1 MADKPISYEKLVNA
15 DKNADTL
22 EDFIESDENT
32 TVISRLGR
40 TFPSLAKAIKL
51 MIEAGDVVPFP
62 TTQLLQAWTPDTS
75 PRAAKA
81 LDTNKVYF
89 WGKLTESETGDSW
102 HETGWSDLYRAQQYT
117 DAELE
122 VIAKESLAALAQTIS
137 YLFTNADDTDEF
149 ALNDKHNVV
158 DAAKNLLYLIDKNGI
173 QFVSPIRI
181 QNAHFSNEIESEDNE
196 FDLIDKSA
204 FIIVDREN
212 NVILNSTEIREA
224 ISKIRMLSS
233 CVNLLADVPEQI
245 EEIQNKISVGIETK
259 YVPFVQDNNA
269 FIYSESDN
277 NEHKISGIASPINPR
292 QLDQTMSL
300 FDSTDNEVPTFS
312 VRCSDFDVRPLI
324 PRKKI
329 SGWGH
334 SFMENP
340 VFLNKLS
347 ELSGLPT
354 YNFGASGN
362 TSESIVG
369 RQGGRSLLFN
379 TVTGKIPANVSAV
392 ELTPFVYRL
401 IVIESDKPK
410 VRFAGIEGT
419 LSYSDSLQKLYFT
432 RSNAGS
438 EVTLTGLKEMYFHP
452 ITKQNTTTVN
462 AGTTYYQHDECVNL
476 FWLGR
481 NNISQ
486 TNRIVSDAIAAI
498 EYLKTK
504 VKRFVILP
512 DFPAVEEVEGTSGLA
527 YVKALNAQLKLLYPN
542 NYCEIDGIDLLKN
555 FQNHLN
561 PNDTTDVANVAAG
574 SVPPS
579 LLFDNL
585 HPSESKKPNALYV
598 GSEVNANFV
607 YQFLLNKGWV

>member
-1 MADKPISYEKLVNA
+1 MTVPNDSDFIGNRVTELQF
-15 DKNADTL
+15 KNALVILLNHIRDVTNDVIIAQGGKYGYATL
-22 EDFIESDENT
+22 AEFE
-32 TVISRLGR
+32 TVKATIPAGSIITIGEAGNYQGDNFWNGITLVKSAYDPI
-40 TFPSLAKAIKL
+40 TQAKA
-51 MIEAGDVVPFP
+51 
-62 TTQLLQAWTPDTS
+62 
-75 PRAAKA
+75 
-81 LDTNKVYF
+81 
-89 WGKLTESETGDSW
+89 
-102 HETGWSDLYRAQQYT
+102 YT
-117 DAELE
+117 DSELQN
-122 VIAKESLAALAQTIS
+122 IAKESLAALAQTIS

-245 EEIQNKISVGIETK
+245 EDIQQKLNDGAETK
-259 YVPFVQDNNA
+259 YVPFVQKNNA
-269 FIYSESDN
+269 FIYSGSDN
-277 NEHKISGIASPINPR
+277 HEYQISNIASPSNPR
-292 QLDQTMSL
+292 SLDKTMAL
-300 FDSTDNEVPTFS
+300 FDSTDSEVPTFS
-312 VRCSDFDVRPLI
+312 VRYSDFDVRPLM
-324 PRKKI
+324 PRKKLC
-329 SGWGH
+329 GWGH
-334 SFMENP
+334 SFIENP
-340 VFLNKLS
+340 VFLNTLS
-347 ELSGLPT
+347 VLSGLPT

-362 TSESIVG
+362 TSVAIVA
-369 RQGGRSLLFN
+369 RQNSRPLSFN
-379 TVTGKIPANVSAV
+379 TATKKIPASVTPV
-392 ELTPFVYRL
+392 ELTPFIYGL

-410 VRFAGIEGT
+410 VNFCGIDGT
-419 LSYSDSLQKLYFT
+419 LSYSQSQQKLYFT
-432 RSNAGS
+432 RTSAGS
-438 EVTLTGLKEMYFHP
+438 EVALSEAQEIHFYP

-462 AGTTYYQHDECVNL
+462 SGITYTQHDECINL
-476 FWLGR
+476 FWMGR

-486 TNRIVSDAIAAI
+486 TNQIVSDAIAAI

-512 DFPAVEEVEGTSGLA
+512 DFPAIDEVEGTAGLA
-527 YVKALNAQLKLLYPN
+527 YVKALNAQLKSLYPH

-585 HPSESKKPNALYV
+585 HPSESKKSNALYV

-607 YQFLLNKGWV
+607 YQFLVKKGWV